1 MIGTEP
7 FDLSGNTAPRRQH
20 MYGDWRNITESVMQK
35 IDTQHRILIWR
46 HNHVRA
52 CLTIVKTSLLQLNY
66 QNIVDSVHLENEFL
80 EMKMDKNITICLI
93 CKNNT
98 KSS

>member
-1 MIGTEP
+1 MAQNHLIFEEIQLQDASICMEIG
-7 FDLSGNTAPRRQH
+7 
-20 MYGDWRNITESVMQK
+20 NITESVIRK
-35 IDTQHRILIWR
+35 IDSQHRILIWR

-80 EMKMDKNITICLI
+80 KMKMDKNITICLI